1 MRIGGKYF
9 VQCVLIFIFAAALSH
24 AAAMDR
30 KYQRVRRGIWLWT
43 GAAAVFLFA
52 VRADERLEEYS
63 GAIPEILC
71 FILLQFILFAKLYG
85 LADCFAFSC
94 CGIFIGAFGG
104 GLREC
109 LFHMLLSTGI
119 LGAVQFCRG
128 NVNRYGNLKE
138 PKAFIPYIAAALPV
152 IVLRLIRC
160 EVGKTF

>member
-1 MRIGGKYF
+1 M
-9 VQCVLIFIFAAALSH
+9 QCVLVLFFAAALGH

-43 GAAAVFLFA
+43 GAAAAFLFV

-63 GAIPEILC
+63 GAIPGILC
-71 FILLQFILFAKLYG
+71 FILLQFTLFAKLYG

-109 LFHMLLSTGI
+109 LLHMLLSTGI
-119 LGAVQFCRG
+119 LGTVQFCRG
-128 NVNRYGNLKE
+128 NVNRSGNLKE
-138 PKAFIPYIAAALPV
+138 PKAFIPYIAVALPV
-152 IVLRLIRC
+152 IVLWLARRELG
-160 EVGKTF
+160 VTF

>member
-1 MRIGGKYF
+1 M
-9 VQCVLIFIFAAALSH
+9 QCVLVFGFAAALSH

-30 KYQRVRRGIWLWT
+30 KYQRVRRGIWLWA

-52 VRADERLEEYS
+52 VRADERLGEYL
-63 GAIPEILC
+63 GAIPGILC
-71 FILLQFILFAKLYG
+71 FILLQFLVFAKLYG

-94 CGIFIGAFGG
+94 CGILIGAFGG

-109 LFHMLLSTGI
+109 LFHMLLSTGF

-128 NVNRYGNLKE
+128 NVNRSGNLRE

-152 IVLRLIRC
+152 IVLWLFRREL
-160 EVGKTF
+160 GKTF